1 MNIQFMG
8 QLYNTADLIIKRRSL
23 KKSLLEKGGQKI
35 QKRVLMLS
43 GSTIGELAE
52 QLDLFCFSKGIEL
65 VIYQG
70 DYGRY
75 YEDAL
80 YGNTHIDNGK
90 YDFIYIHISSRNI
103 LNLPEP
109 FEEKERTEEKLNM
122 EITRL
127 NQIITALSEKYA
139 CPIICNNFELPYY
152 RVLGNREAWDSSGTI
167 NFINR
172 LNMFLNSVAEKNSNF
187 YINDINYLAAYFG
200 IREWAAPSYWYRYK
214 YAMCIDAI
222 PLVAQNLSAIIV
234 SLCGLNKKC
243 FVFDL
248 DNTVWGGVVGD
259 DGPAQI
265 VIGQDSAQGEAYV
278 EFQEYMRRLKQTG
291 VVLGVASKNDK
302 AIAESAFERSEMI
315 IKREDFA
322 SFIANWNPK
331 SENLVNMASELN
343 LGIDSFVFIDDNP
356 MERDEVGNN
365 LNVVTVPVISRVESY
380 INEIEEC
387 RLSEVTSHT
396 KEDDIRT
403 AYYQQNV
410 KREEE
415 QSRFSDYNE
424 YLESLNMVWTFNRFE
439 EAAFERIT
447 QLINKTNQFNLT
459 TLRLNFNEVI
469 KRATDAEHYICI
481 QGRMA
486 DKFGDNGLVTV
497 LIGRLEKETLFIE
510 LWLMSCRVFR
520 RNGEY
525 QLFEYLKQICK
536 ERKVEKIIGEYIPT
550 AKNGI
555 VRTFYESLGF
565 EAVSTGEAGKSIWEY
580 SLDVS
585 LGV

>member
-8 QLYNTADLIIKRRSL
+8 QLYNTSDLIKKRRSL

-35 QKRVLMLS
+35 QKSVLMLS

-52 QLDLFCFSKGIEL
+52 QLDLFCYSKGVEL
-65 VIYQG
+65 VIHQG

-80 YGNTHIDNGK
+80 YGNAQIDNRK

-103 LNLPEP
+103 VNLPEP
-109 FEEKERTEEKLNM
+109 FEEKEKTNEKLHM
-122 EITRL
+122 EINRL
-127 NQIITALSEKYA
+127 NQVITALSEKYT

-152 RVLGNREAWDSSGTI
+152 RALGNREVWDSSGTI
-167 NFINR
+167 YFINR
-172 LNMFLNSVAEKNSNF
+172 LNLFLNSVAEKNSNF

-200 IREWAAPSYWYRYK
+200 IKEWAAPSYWYRYK

-222 PLVAQNLSAIIV
+222 PLVAQNISAIIV

-243 FVFDL
+243 FVLDL
-248 DNTVWGGVVGD
+248 DNTLWGGVVGD

-265 VIGQDSAQGEAYV
+265 VIGQDSPQGEAYV
-278 EFQEYMRRLKQTG
+278 EFQEYIRRLKHTG

-302 AIAESAFERSEMI
+302 SIAESAFERSEMI

-343 LGIDSFVFIDDNP
+343 IGIDSFVFIDDSP
-356 MERDEVGNN
+356 MERDEVGGS
-365 LNVVTVPVISRVESY
+365 LNMVTVPVISRVESY

-396 KEDDIRT
+396 QEDSIRT
-403 AYYQQNV
+403 TYYLQNA

-415 QSRFSDYNE
+415 QSRYSDYNE
-424 YLESLNMVWTFNRFE
+424 YLESLNMVWTFNRFQ

-459 TLRLNFNEVI
+459 TLRLNLNEVM
-469 KRATDAEHYICI
+469 KKANDAENYICI
-481 QGRMA
+481 QGKMA

-525 QLFEYLKQICK
+525 RLFDYLKQICR
-536 ERKVEKIIGEYIPT
+536 ERKVKEIIGEYIPT
-550 AKNGI
+550 AKNQI
-555 VRTFYESLGF
+555 VKEFYGSLGF
-565 EAVSTGEAGKSIWEY
+565 IAVSMDETGKSVWKYIL
-580 SLDVS
+580 S
-585 LGV
+585 